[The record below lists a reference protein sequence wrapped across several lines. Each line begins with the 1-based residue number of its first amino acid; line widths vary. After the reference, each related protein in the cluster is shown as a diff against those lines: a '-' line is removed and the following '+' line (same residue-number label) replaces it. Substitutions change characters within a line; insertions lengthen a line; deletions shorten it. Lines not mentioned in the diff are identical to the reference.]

1 MTSRI
6 EHRAALPVGYGLHE
20 YRITGVLGHG
30 GFGITYSAH
39 DAGLGKTVAIK
50 EYLPGEF
57 AVRDGGIEVAAKSS
71 EDSDPFHWGLERFL
85 DEARILAR
93 FHHPNVVGVH
103 RYFEANGTA
112 YMVMEFVDGDTLA
125 QTFRNGRTFDAA
137 GLMEL
142 AQPLLDGLEA
152 VHRAG
157 YLHRDI
163 KPSNIMLRADGRP
176 VLLDFG
182 SARSALGRGS
192 RTVTSIVTPGYA
204 PYEQYY
210 CDGNQGPWTDIYALG
225 AILHQ
230 IVAGRPPVE
239 APARLKNDPLP
250 KAATLGKGRY
260 PPAMLAAIDW
270 ALAFDETQRPQCVAD
285 WRQALLG
292 RTVVPAAVSLPL
304 AVQAAERLGRAAGQ
318 RRRPARRGLVLA
330 VLLAGLLS
338 VSGLSYGVYEYRQL
352 EVEQARELAFRE
364 QTRQE
369 VERAADL
376 HSAALAQEIEARQDA
391 ERKRQAD
398 QAAAERARLA
408 EEQRR
413 IEEAARAERERQ
425 AEIVRARKEAEE
437 RARRATDEAEARR
450 RQALEA
456 ERRALEQ
463 ARLEEAERRAR
474 EEQARRNRAAS
485 QGPVFGRTV
494 TRDQLGRPRILT
506 GPINPDAQP
515 QPQPQGDMRWDDINR
530 DVERDRGRERRYP
543 DQGSWLDLRNGGDL
557 LSFVSLFVASTQR
570 LLAQQ
575 DAAPRLQ
582 TDPDAAAER
591 QRRAEQRARERAEQE
606 RLQRDLQERRER
618 QQEQLRL
625 LENERL
631 RERR

>member
-30 GFGITYSAH
+30 GFGITYSAY

-71 EDSDPFHWGLERFL
+71 ADSDPFHWGLERFL

-125 QTFRNGRTFDAA
+125 QSFRNGRTFDTA
-137 GLMEL
+137 GLLAL

-163 KPSNIMLRADGRP
+163 KPSNIMLRGDGRP

-210 CDGNQGPWTDIYALG
+210 SDGNQGPWTDIYALG
-225 AILHQ
+225 AVLHQ

-239 APARLKNDPLP
+239 APARMKTDPLP
-250 KAATLGKGRY
+250 KAVVVGQGRY

-285 WRQALLG
+285 WRNALLG
-292 RTVVPAAVSLPL
+292 RSAVAAAVSPPL
-304 AVQAAERLGRAAGQ
+304 AALAADRLGNTG
-318 RRRPARRGLVLA
+318 RRERPARRGLAFA
-330 VLLAGLLS
+330 VVLAGL
-338 VSGLSYGVYEYRQL
+338 VAASGVAYGVYEYRQV
-352 EVEQARELAFRE
+352 EIEQARELAFRE

-391 ERKRQAD
+391 ERRRQAELE
-398 QAAAERARLA
+398 AAERARQA

-413 IEEAARAERERQ
+413 AAEAARSERERQ
-425 AEIVRARKEAEE
+425 AELVRARKEAEE
-437 RARRATDEAEARR
+437 QARRAADDAETRR
-450 RQALEA
+450 RQAAEA
-456 ERRALEQ
+456 ERRAVEQ

-515 QPQPQGDMRWDDINR
+515 QPQGDMRWDDIGR
-530 DVERDRGRERRYP
+530 DVERDRGRQRRYP
-543 DQGSWLDLRNGGDL
+543 DQGSQLDLRNGGDL
-557 LSFVSLFVASTQR
+557 LNFVSAFVASTQR

-575 DAAPRLQ
+575 DPAPRLQ

-618 QQEQLRL
+618 QQEQLRS

>member
-30 GFGITYSAH
+30 GFGITYSAY

-71 EDSDPFHWGLERFL
+71 ADSDPFHWGLERFL

-125 QTFRNGRTFDAA
+125 QSFRNGRTFDTA
-137 GLMEL
+137 GLLAL

-163 KPSNIMLRADGRP
+163 KPSNIMLRSDGRP

-210 CDGNQGPWTDIYALG
+210 SDGNQGPWTDIYALG

-239 APARLKNDPLP
+239 APARMKNDPLP
-250 KAATLGKGRY
+250 KAAVVGQGRY
-260 PPAMLAAIDW
+260 PPGMLAAIDW

-285 WRQALLG
+285 WRNALLG
-292 RTVVPAAVSLPL
+292 RSAVPTAVSPML
-304 AVQAAERLGRAAGQ
+304 AAHAADRLANTGR
-318 RRRPARRGLVLA
+318 RDRPARRGLALA
-330 VLLAGLLS
+330 VVLAGL
-338 VSGLSYGVYEYRQL
+338 VAASGVAYGVYEYRQI
-352 EVEQARELAFRE
+352 EVEEARELAFRE

-391 ERKRQAD
+391 ERRRQAELE
-398 QAAAERARLA
+398 AAERARQA

-413 IEEAARAERERQ
+413 AAEAARAERERQ
-425 AEIVRARKEAEE
+425 AELARARREAEE
-437 RARRATDEAEARR
+437 QARRAADEAETRR
-450 RQALEA
+450 RQAAEA
-456 ERRALEQ
+456 ERRAVEQ
-463 ARLEEAERRAR
+463 ARFEEAERRAR

-515 QPQPQGDMRWDDINR
+515 QPQGDMRWDDIGR
-530 DVERDRGRERRYP
+530 DVEPDRRRERRYP
-543 DQGSWLDLRNGGDL
+543 DQGSQLDLRNGNDL
-557 LSFVSLFVASTQR
+557 LNFVSAFVASTQR

-575 DAAPRLQ
+575 EPAPRLQ
-582 TDPDAAAER
+582 TDPDAEAER
-591 QRRAEQRARERAEQE
+591 QRRTEQRARERAEQD
-606 RLQRDLQERRER
+606 RLHRDMQDRRDR

>member
-30 GFGITYSAH
+30 GFGITYSAY

-57 AVRDGGIEVAAKSS
+57 AVRDGGIEVAAKTSD
-71 EDSDPFHWGLERFL
+71 DSDPFHWGLERFL

-125 QTFRNGRTFDAA
+125 QTFRNGRPFDAA
-137 GLMEL
+137 GLMGL

-163 KPSNIMLRADGRP
+163 KPSNIMLRSDGRP

-210 CDGNQGPWTDIYALG
+210 SDGNQGPWTDIYALG

-239 APARLKNDPLP
+239 APARMKNDPLP
-250 KAATLGKGRY
+250 KAVSVGQGRY

-270 ALAFDETQRPQCVAD
+270 ALAFDETQRPQCVDD
-285 WRQALLG
+285 WRKALLG
-292 RTVVPAAVSLPL
+292 RSPVPSAVSLPL
-304 AVQAAERLGRAAGQ
+304 AASVADRPGGAGR
-318 RRRPARRGLVLA
+318 RERPARRGLALA
-330 VLLAGLLS
+330 VVLAGLVS
-338 VSGLSYGVYEYRQL
+338 ASGLSYGIYEYRQL
-352 EVEQARELAFRE
+352 EVEQEREQAFHE

-376 HSAALAQEIEARQDA
+376 HSAALAREIEARQDA
-391 ERKRQAD
+391 ERKRQAE

-425 AEIVRARKEAEE
+425 AELARARKEADD
-437 RARRATDEAEARR
+437 RARRAADEAEARR
-450 RQALEA
+450 RQAVEA
-456 ERRALEQ
+456 ERRAVEQ
-463 ARLEEAERRAR
+463 ARLDEAERRAR

-515 QPQPQGDMRWDDINR
+515 QPQGDTRWDDIGR

-543 DQGSWLDLRNGGDL
+543 DQGSRLDLRNGGDL
-557 LSFVSLFVASTQR
+557 LNFVSLFVASTQR

-625 LENERL
+625 LENDRL